1 MQACACMISHFG
13 HVQLF
18 MTLWT
23 ITLQAPL
30 FMEILQARILEWV
43 AISSFRGS
51 SYPGIKLTSLMF
63 PALIGGFFTTN
74 TTWDFHGIQSSSQIS
89 NNLAPGPSIKQ
100 YISLLFPR
108 DQLLPLSSWNLVF
121 VLSLSLAQINKA

>member
-63 PALIGGFFTTN
+63 PALIGGFFTTS